1 MKPARFDRSHT
12 QALAGALIL
21 AMVACGAPALRADV
35 TAHAPRNYSD
45 SPATKRSL
53 IGMTA
58 IGADCPTCNPIDTL
72 NADNFSRPTRI
83 EGPWLPLIPGT
94 ELVLQGVRNIG
105 GGLNAHTVTFT
116 VTNLVKKI
124 AGVPCV
130 VVWDRDVDSGDLR
143 ESELSFWAQDDFGN
157 VWNPGEYPEE
167 WEQGI
172 LIGAENTWIHGVENA
187 QAGIHI
193 QKRPVV
199 SSGGYREAIAPENDF
214 WDCGEVYARSKPQ
227 GFDDGDDNGDDD
239 GHKDNDKDNGKH
251 KGHDK
256 GKGHDDSAL
265 LPPVCVPTGCY
276 KDWVTVK
283 EWAPLEG
290 CDIIQLKTYAKG
302 VGIVQVGALNDPE
315 GETLT
320 LVALN
325 HLTPEQLAAAD
336 QGALELDNRGYTINE
351 IYATTEHAYIAPPRT
366 RHDDDDDR
374 SQIASTQAAP
384 LHTFMRIGP
393 NPVSTSTDISFSVTQ
408 TGMVELAIYD
418 VAGRQVRSLVKESRA
433 AGAYL
438 VQWNA
443 LDDGGRNVSPGVYF
457 ARLRTP
463 AQALGKTVV
472 VTN

>member
-1 MKPARFDRSHT
+1 MKTARLDRFHP
-12 QALAGALIL
+12 QALAGVMVL
-21 AMVACGAPALRADV
+21 AMIAFSAPALRADGA
-35 TAHAPRNYSD
+35 THTPRSYSD
-45 SPATKRSL
+45 SPAQRLSRIAT
-53 IGMTA
+53 MQ
-58 IGADCPTCNPIDTL
+58 IGADCPSCAPIDTL

-105 GGLNAHTVTFT
+105 GGLNDHTVTFT
-116 VTNLVKKI
+116 VTNLIKKI
-124 AGVPCV
+124 AGIPCV
-130 VVWDRDVDSGDLR
+130 VVWDRDVDQGDLR

-172 LIGAENTWIHGVENA
+172 LIGAENTWIHGVEFA
-187 QAGIHI
+187 QAGVHI
-193 QKRPVV
+193 VKKPKVG
-199 SSGGYREAIAPENDF
+199 SLGYREAIAPENDF

-227 GFDDGDDNGDDD
+227 NVDDDDDNGDDD
-239 GHKDNDKDNGKH
+239 GHKDKGKH

-256 GKGHDDSAL
+256 GKGHGDSAV

-283 EWAPLEG
+283 EWAPLDG
-290 CDIIQLKTYAKG
+290 CDVLQLKTYAKG

-315 GETLT
+315 GETMT

-325 HLTPEQLAAAD
+325 HLTPAQLDAAN
-336 QGALELDNRGYTINE
+336 QGALELDNRGYSINE
-351 IYATTEHAYIAPPRT
+351 IYATTERAFVAPPRK
-366 RHDDDDDR
+366 RDDDDDEDR
-374 SQIASTQAAP
+374 AQIASTMAAP

-393 NPVSTSTDISFSVTQ
+393 NPVAVSTDISFSVTQ
-408 TGMVELAIYD
+408 TGMVDLAIYD
-418 VAGRQVRSLVKESRA
+418 VAGRQVRSLVKESKA

-438 VQWNA
+438 VQWNT
-443 LDDGGRNVSPGVYF
+443 LDDAGRNVAPGVYF